1 MSSLRIAA
9 SSLIIRGSE
18 RLDEMGYVGL
28 RAMDLRRW
36 PKRLARATTFWLV
49 EQVLASLYSAVRR
62 NSALYKTAV
71 GSPHHCRSSGVSEA
85 FRLLSTLCL

>member
-18 RLDEMGYVGL
+18 RLDEMGCVRL

-36 PKRLARATTFWLV
+36 PKRLALIATFWLV
-49 EQVLASLYSAVRR
+49 EPPY
-62 NSALYKTAV
+62 
-71 GSPHHCRSSGVSEA
+71 
-85 FRLLSTLCL
+85 